1 MSLFD
6 KLGQR
11 KTEKISKEKEAIN
24 AEKKQSVEE
33 LAAAIVAA
41 NDKKTRLETM
51 LRDLDWAFKGGKQA
65 LDSFKG
71 KKEQLQSAY
80 DEHQDILAEDGVN
93 NFEEMLEVNADEIE
107 VKEYRRSG
115 GRAPKNQNEEVGA
128 TGSLYKGVKTLVDL
142 KAAIQAEMPDV
153 KLNFAATKRKGE
165 EISNREAS
173 YTAIAEYLKNLD
185 QEIIE
190 LQKKKEQAYLE
201 TSEGKRDLINKT
213 RNVDYTFN
221 NITLKTPDN
230 FYFEDN
236 VLSLSQQI
244 GSEAIK
250 EVYAEKLTEK
260 LKKEAWSNKNK
271 DQRDS
276 YNKSEEQ
283 KGIENQPALKELVEA
298 RYNRQELQES
308 QALYQEA
315 LKHLSSLFKDR
326 DLKDK
331 ILGYGLGRYSDKES
345 YRDWDE
351 EKILADRYLQHV
363 AEMGHIIPGFNQ
375 SSENF
380 NNLVEQFEK
389 NSSNLSNRNFKD
401 NLYRPEYFHT
411 CFENFNKFFNYIKNE
426 TTIESNFVGNKTTQ
440 DSVLNRFS
448 NKDFRQQLGLDEFK
462 SDNWPQGHKFSV
474 PKDYIERNGG
484 FSQAWERADNFSSN
498 WEKEKADLE
507 KLSKALVDFRWA
519 QGFERW
525 HREKNKEVLNEYD
538 YNDGLSQNIRHQLE
552 TSRLIKDPRFQ
563 DRKIKLIDG
572 GFSEQTA
579 IKDVSSE
586 EEYQKN
592 HQERQEIQKEIDTFS
607 SEKKEALEKSMGAI
621 RRALLTFNKESKI
634 EELNKQWRV
643 FDYLKADRQIDWDFA
658 AKNLSPEDF
667 AKVKE
672 LAEKRKTNNDEY
684 KAYDQKRLNFLEA
697 SSSKAFYLKFRPKD
711 ILANQEMTVAELPTR
726 LQNRLKEL
734 EVAMNNLPEKEA
746 AIIAERKRIH
756 EELEKAKET
765 MDEVFSKIRK

>member
-6 KLGQR
+6 KLSQK
-11 KTEKISKEKEAIN
+11 KTEKITKEKEEIN
-24 AEKKQSVEE
+24 ASKKQSVEE
-33 LAAAIVAA
+33 LTAAIAA
-41 NDKKTRLETM
+41 TNEKKARLEAM
-51 LRDLDWAFKGGKQA
+51 LRDLNLSFSSGGQALNYFKGQKT
-65 LDSFKG
+65 
-71 KKEQLQSAY
+71 QLQSAY
-80 DEHQDILAEDGVN
+80 EEHQDILAEEGVN
-93 NFEEMLEVNADEIE
+93 SFEEMLEANADEVE

-115 GRAPKNQNEEVGA
+115 GRAPKKQNQEVGA
-128 TGSLYKGVKTLVDL
+128 TGSLYKGVKTIVDL
-142 KAAIQAEMPDV
+142 KAAIQAEMPDI
-153 KLNFAATKRKGE
+153 KLNFAATKKKGE
-165 EISNREAS
+165 EISNRDAS
-173 YTAIAEYLKNLD
+173 FTAATEYLKSLD
-185 QEIIE
+185 QEIIN
-190 LQKKKEQAYLE
+190 LQKQKEQAYLE
-201 TSEGKRDLINKT
+201 TSEGKRDIIDKT
-213 RNVDYTFN
+213 RSVDR
-221 NITLKTPDN
+221 TLADANLKDQDR

-236 VLSLSQQI
+236 ILALSQQI

-250 EVYAEKLTEK
+250 EMHAEKLAAK
-260 LKKEAWSNKNK
+260 FQKEAWSNKNK

-276 YNKSEEQ
+276 YSKSEEQ
-283 KGIENQPALKELVEA
+283 KAIENQPALKELVEA

-326 DLKDK
+326 DVKDK
-331 ILGYGLGRYSDKES
+331 ILEYGLGRYSDKES

-363 AEMGHIIPGFNQ
+363 AEMGHIVPGFNR

-389 NSSNLSNRNFKD
+389 NSSDLSSRNFKD
-401 NLYRPEYFHT
+401 SLYRPEYFHT

-426 TTIESNFVGNKTTQ
+426 TNVESNFVGNKNKQ
-440 DSVLNRFS
+440 GSVLNSFS
-448 NKDFRQQLGLDEFK
+448 DKDFRQQLGLDEFK
-462 SDNWPQGHKFSV
+462 SENWPQGHRFSV
-474 PKDYIERNGG
+474 PKDYIDRNGG
-484 FSQAWERADNFSSN
+484 FSQAWEKADHFTSN

-538 YNDGLSQNIRHQLE
+538 YNVGLAKNIRYQLE

-572 GFSEQTA
+572 GSSEKTA
-579 IKDVSSE
+579 IKDVSSD
-586 EEYQKN
+586 EEYQEHSKK
-592 HQERQEIQKEIDTFS
+592 RQEIQEEIDTFS
-607 SEKKEALEKSMGAI
+607 AEKKEALERSMGAI

-658 AKNLSPEDF
+658 SKNLSPEDF

-684 KAYDQKRLNFLEA
+684 KVYDQKRLNFLEA
-697 SSSKAFYLKFRPKD
+697 SNSKAFYLKFRSKD
-711 ILANQEMTVAELPTR
+711 ILANQEMTVAELPAR
-726 LQNRLKEL
+726 LQDRLKEL
-734 EVAMNNLPEKEA
+734 EFTMNNLPEREA
-746 AIIAERKRIH
+746 AIIQERKEIL
-756 EELEKAKET
+756 EELEKTKEAL
-765 MDEVFSKIRK
+765 DEVYSKMRK